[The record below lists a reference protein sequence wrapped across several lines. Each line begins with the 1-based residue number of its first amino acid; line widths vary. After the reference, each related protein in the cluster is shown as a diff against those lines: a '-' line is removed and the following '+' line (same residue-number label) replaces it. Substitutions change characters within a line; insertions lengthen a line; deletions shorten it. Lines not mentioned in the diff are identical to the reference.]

1 MIRPGVGP
9 ATPHS
14 PVGARQSLFSTTPFS
29 LRSRVC
35 PLNGLGRREAESVSP
50 VLNKMERVKGQV
62 NEGDT
67 ILVDHSDGRTF
78 FVKVESGK

>member
-1 MIRPGVGP
+1 MAMGGAGGLLFPSP
-9 ATPHS
+9 QLTPCSLLALHCAVLHCSLLSS
-14 PVGARQSLFSTTPFS
+14 PRLAYIHD
-29 LRSRVC
+29 
-35 PLNGLGRREAESVSP
+35 
-50 VLNKMERVKGQV
+50 NKMERIEGQV